1 MELRGEKMS
10 YNPMPAIDKQALE
23 KWTPRTKTGKLVLE
37 GKITSLK
44 EIFEKNLPLLEP
56 EIVDY
61 LLPNLKY
68 VRLDAKIV
76 QKMTDAGRRTKFQV
90 VVVVGDEEGF
100 IGIGIGKAK
109 QYTEALAKAI
119 RDAKLNI
126 APIRRGCGSWECRCS
141 EPHSVPFTVAGKS
154 GSVEIVLKPAPRGT
168 GLVVGDT
175 AKIILRL
182 AGIRD
187 AWSESYGH
195 TRTTLNYAKA
205 VVHALH
211 NTYKFVA
218 PVDWSR

>member
-1 MELRGEKMS
+1 MS
-10 YNPMPAIDKQALE
+10 YAPMPAIDKQALE

-37 GKITSLK
+37 GKITSLN

-68 VRLDAKIV
+68 VRIDAKIV

-90 VVVVGDEEGF
+90 VVVVGDENGF

-109 QYTEALAKAI
+109 QYTDALAKAI

-126 APIRRGCGSWECRCS
+126 APIRRGCGSWECRCG
-141 EPHSVPFTVAGKS
+141 EPHSVPYTISGKS

-175 AKIILRL
+175 AKAILRL

-187 AWSESYGH
+187 AWSQSFGE
-195 TRTTLNYAKA
+195 TRTTLNFAKA
-205 VVHALH
+205 VVNALH
-211 NTYKFVA
+211 NTYRFVT
-218 PVDWSR
+218 PVDWKR